1 MVRIRDLTLARDSLS
16 QVLTDDSEDCHWPAA
31 PANAFQQAGQ
41 VFTHPVQL
49 FKVAR
54 PGWDFIEIYE
64 HVVFHLGSFD
74 YDVYQFDNNL
84 FVPLEG
90 CQSLCL
96 VLDFTDSS
104 EELLPEPE
112 LVEAVRLVHL

>member
-1 MVRIRDLTLARDSLS
+1 M
-16 QVLTDDSEDCHWPAA
+16 TDDGEDCHRPAA

-41 VFTHPVQL
+41 VFTYPVQL
-49 FKVAR
+49 FKVAGSGR
-54 PGWDFIEIYE
+54 NFIEIYE

-74 YDVYQFDNNL
+74 YDVYQFNDNL

-112 LVEAVRLVHL
+112 LVKAVRLVHL